1 LSQSSNYQLKA
12 GAVSERSY
20 LEEISIRS
28 LGIIDQST
36 LELGKGLNVL
46 TGETGAGKTMILTA
60 LSLVLGGKSD
70 SSLVRTGSDRLVA
83 SAQFIL
89 PKAIDEISSIADES
103 GADISEGSLVLT
115 RTVNSDGKSKAVA
128 GGTTVP
134 AATLVNFADHLVE
147 IHGQAANHQIVKSAR
162 QRELLD
168 RFAGSELSKALANYQ
183 EALTVYNDLKARIK
197 SMRESSSKRDR
208 EIADLEEFIKGW
220 IKLKPT
226 RGEYAEVA
234 NQIAR
239 LSSVEDLRSAS
250 DGANQSLSDETSGS
264 LTSLGAARRFLDIA
278 KGKDSKLDQIAAAVA
293 EGFFI
298 LDEAARDLSS
308 YLSALEADPAKLD
321 ALQLRKADIIAFIKK
336 WGGAADPDAELI
348 ALSEKA
354 KTARSTIADLNG
366 GEDRIAEL
374 DVEMQGAKKKLLNQ
388 AKSLTK
394 IRTAAATIL
403 SEAVSKEIHA
413 LSMPHTQFYISINSP
428 DYEGSLKE
436 SDFTILGC
444 DEVIMQIQGHRDG
457 PLIALGKGAS
467 GGEMSR
473 IMLALEVVLAQTHP
487 VGTYIFDEVDA
498 GVGGKAAIE
507 VGRRLA
513 ALAQHSQVI
522 VVTHLPQVA
531 AWADTHFVVKKS
543 SDGSISQSDVE
554 KLDTQNRIEEI
565 ARMLAGLEGS
575 SSAREHAAELLAM
588 RESISR

>member
-1 LSQSSNYQLKA
+1 M
-12 GAVSERSY
+12 SERSY

-36 LELGKGLNVL
+36 LELSKGLNVL

-70 SSLVRTGSDRLVA
+70 SSLVRAGSDRLVA
-83 SAQFIL
+83 SAQFAL
-89 PKAIDEISSIADES
+89 PKSNNEISVIADES
-103 GADISEGSLVLT
+103 GADISEGSLILT

-128 GGTTVP
+128 GGITVP
-134 AATLVNFADHLVE
+134 AATLVDFADHLVE

-168 RFAGSELSKALANYQ
+168 RFAGSDLSKALASYQ
-183 EALTVYNDLKARIK
+183 GSLATYNDLKARIK
-197 SMRESSSKRDR
+197 SMRESSTKRDR
-208 EIADLEEFIKGW
+208 EIADLEEFLKGW
-220 IKLKPT
+220 TRLKPT
-226 RGEYAEVA
+226 RGEYAEVS

-250 DGANQSLSDETSGS
+250 DGASQALSDETSGS

-278 KGKDSKLDQIAAAVA
+278 KGKDSRLDEIASVVA
-293 EGFFI
+293 EGFFV

-321 ALQLRKADIIAFIKK
+321 ALQVRKAEVIAFIKK
-336 WGGAADPDAELI
+336 WGSAAEPDAELI

-354 KTARSTIADLNG
+354 KGARATIADLTG

-374 DVEMQGAKKKLLNQ
+374 EVQMQGAKKELLNH
-388 AKSLTK
+388 AKTLTN
-394 IRTAAATIL
+394 IRTMSAKKL
-403 SEAVSKEIHA
+403 SESVSTEIHA
-413 LSMPHTQFYISINSP
+413 LSMPHTQFTIAINSA

-543 SDGSISQSDVE
+543 DDGSISQSDVE
-554 KLDTQNRIEEI
+554 RLDAHNRIEEI

-575 SSAREHAAELLAM
+575 SSAREHATELLAM

>member
-1 LSQSSNYQLKA
+1 M
-12 GAVSERSY
+12 SERSY

-70 SSLVRTGSDRLVA
+70 SSLVRIGSDRLVA
-83 SAQFIL
+83 SAQFVL
-89 PKAIDEISSIADES
+89 PKTNSEISLIADES

-168 RFAGSELSKALANYQ
+168 RFAGSELAKAMSAYQ
-183 EALTVYNDLKARIK
+183 GALSTYNDLKARIK
-197 SMRESSSKRDR
+197 SMRENSTKRDR
-208 EIADLEEFIKGW
+208 EIADLEEFLKGW
-220 IKLKPT
+220 SKLKPT
-226 RGEYAEVA
+226 RGEYVEVA

-250 DGANQSLSDETSGS
+250 DGANQALSDETSGS

-278 KGKDSKLDQIAAAVA
+278 KGKDSRLDEIASVVA
-293 EGFFI
+293 EGFFV

-321 ALQLRKADIIAFIKK
+321 ALQVRKAEIIAFIKK
-336 WGGAADPDAELI
+336 WGSAAEPDAELI

-354 KTARSTIADLNG
+354 KTARATIADLTG

-374 DVEMQGAKKKLLNQ
+374 EIEMQGAKKELLSQ
-388 AKSLTK
+388 AKLLTK
-394 IRTAAATIL
+394 IRTSAALKL
-403 SEAVSKEIHA
+403 SESVSTEIHA
-413 LSMPHTQFYISINSP
+413 LSMPHTEFSISINSA

-487 VGTYIFDEVDA
+487 VGTYIFDEVDS

-513 ALAQHSQVI
+513 ALAKHSQVI

-543 SDGSISQSDVE
+543 DDGSISQSDVE
-554 KLDTQNRIEEI
+554 KLDNQNRIEEI

-588 RESISR
+588 REPISR